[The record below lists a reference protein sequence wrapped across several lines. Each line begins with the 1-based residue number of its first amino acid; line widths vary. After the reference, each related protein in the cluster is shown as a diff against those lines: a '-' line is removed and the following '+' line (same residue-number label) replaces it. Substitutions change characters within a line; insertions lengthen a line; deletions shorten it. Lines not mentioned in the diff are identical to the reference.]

1 MFLAS
6 MLIQRWGTDEFTA
19 PKHEAF
25 GPSQDELEA
34 ERGFH
39 SYGLDRMERLRLERQ
54 RRHRSSE
61 RHARHG
67 RGGSASGGTG
77 GGFLGGGLFGMSDYF
92 GGGFFGSFCAA
103 MLLSLFLFAV
113 GLFLLRA
120 RPALRQ
126 HWLDVAA
133 RIEVWMLNLL
143 GQENHRGTRERVSS
157 EEVQKIQ
164 RETFVDEQQLQS
176 LGIHELKW
184 SVASLKDELRKLH
197 RQAELRMTFAG
208 GRETREMQQFLKS
221 GLGVEKAELVQAVL
235 KARGGDSGINCA
247 VCLSNYTSGDEL
259 RVLPCGHRFHCDC
272 ERQPASRMVTHNW
285 DNIFSHLVAAIL
297 ADAFDVPSYGPFL
310 MHLDEKLPALRDEL
324 AKRGQLDVSYWICAF
339 TVNQHSS
346 ICGGFGPAPQGD
358 DFAAWDRKRYDS
370 VTGEAYPLCG
380 CATPKFF
387 NKDWDL
393 TELNKFDPMMECMSL
408 RYSDM
413 RQVIAVDE
421 RLDLFTRAWCIAE
434 MHMAHKLQILQR
446 VKLYDLDML
455 VDTPH
460 FEHLDIQKC
469 KASRKED
476 EDEILSKIEDK
487 ARFNHEV
494 KTLLSDPV
502 DGILVSPLWHKSRE
516 LAMRSIELSDM
527 LNFFGSLSTM
537 MPHYDARL
545 STTSDVVRG
554 AIIPNSVAF
563 PRYRRSLERS
573 TAHNSCTP
581 RWPAFAFSTV
591 LKPWGAAP
599 ACCFVSQNWQMPFAT
614 VLARITANALQRSTF
629 GGVLESLCEGGSV
642 EVLVEVAKHEVGS
655 CAYWLDA
662 FCINQ
667 HTSICGGNPAGDR
680 DSVTGQWNRDSLEA
694 TLHRLPYGVEHFNER
709 GIIYD
714 KWPFRLDIDTEYQDW
729 ILVAACFV
737 VLCIWC
743 LPCICGRLTSR
754 TGRAFS
760 SLVYTRLHMFFLVA
774 TYFNV
779 FIILFTLGILPDW
792 TVNEFVVLVHT
803 EKLIMSFSILF
814 CFFLIWRLR
823 HKIALA
829 TGLEHITLIRF
840 SWRDLCGFGV
850 RQRPIEVFIWKVQG
864 LQSASSKI
872 TKPNDLFVECHMGFL
887 DRLKNDVKSDARPR
901 NRAARVTLSTREIC
915 GIEDQTGKRRST
927 FSYDQESF
935 VELTLMPLAVAPVDE
950 ANGDDE
956 TKLLL
961 QNEDS
966 LLPC

>member
-1 MFLAS
+1 MDPKALRRDADRGQAAWDLKVQELADRGICLCQLLDFYALLGKS
-6 MLIQRWGTDEFTA
+6 VMPGFHPARSTTNDVVRQAIIPLSA
-19 PKHEAF
+19 
-25 GPSQDELEA
+25 PSQ
-34 ERGFH
+34 
-39 SYGLDRMERLRLERQ
+39 
-54 RRHRSSE
+54 RSE
-61 RHARHG
+61 HG
-67 RGGSASGGTG
+67 QA
-77 GGFLGGGLFGMSDYF
+77 YA
-92 GGGFFGSFCAA
+92 CK
-103 MLLSLFLFAV
+103 V
-113 GLFLLRA
+113 G
-120 RPALRQ
+120 
-126 HWLDVAA
+126 
-133 RIEVWMLNLL
+133 
-143 GQENHRGTRERVSS
+143 
-157 EEVQKIQ
+157 
-164 RETFVDEQQLQS
+164 
-176 LGIHELKW
+176 
-184 SVASLKDELRKLH
+184 
-197 RQAELRMTFAG
+197 
-208 GRETREMQQFLKS
+208 
-221 GLGVEKAELVQAVL
+221 
-235 KARGGDSGINCA
+235 
-247 VCLSNYTSGDEL
+247 
-259 RVLPCGHRFHCDC
+259 

-324 AKRGQLDVSYWICAF
+324 AKVSYWICAF

-680 DSVTGQWNRDSLEA
+680 DSVTGELLDAMLLDIPLEGMVQSYDSSGPRWDFRTFDLSQLQCYHGFLVPGQWNRDSLEA
-694 TLHRLPYGVEHFNER
+694 TLHRLPYGVEHFNECMVYYCAKASHPPGPASLWQR
-709 GIIYD
+709 
-714 KWPFRLDIDTEYQDW
+714 FLHRL
-729 ILVAACFV
+729 
-737 VLCIWC
+737 LCKR
-743 LPCICGRLTSR
+743 PPP
-754 TGRAFS
+754 AEPE
-760 SLVYTRLHMFFLVA
+760 RLHVPPSRRRQ
-774 TYFNV
+774 
-779 FIILFTLGILPDW
+779 G
-792 TVNEFVVLVHT
+792 
-803 EKLIMSFSILF
+803 SIRMMEWAAPPWLQ
-814 CFFLIWRLR
+814 
-823 HKIALA
+823 
-829 TGLEHITLIRF
+829 EQ
-840 SWRDLCGFGV
+840 
-850 RQRPIEVFIWKVQG
+850 RQRHG
-864 LQSASSKI
+864 
-872 TKPNDLFVECHMGFL
+872 
-887 DRLKNDVKSDARPR
+887 R
-901 NRAARVTLSTREIC
+901 
-915 GIEDQTGKRRST
+915 
-927 FSYDQESF
+927 Y
-935 VELTLMPLAVAPVDE
+935 
-950 ANGDDE
+950 
-956 TKLLL
+956 
-961 QNEDS
+961 
-966 LLPC
+966 